1 MQRVIRDRER
11 EEGRETD
18 RRQHADTD
26 RQNADTDTDTDTD
39 KDTDTDIDI
48 DRLTKTNPHPTQTN
62 HPSPLLCLH
71 LQFTRESDEE
81 RGEFHNHFVA
91 QILIDGLLKIERKI
105 PGVVVTEGRR
115 PSVSK

>member
-1 MQRVIRDRER
+1 MGR
-11 EEGRETD
+11 EEKGRGVVF
-18 RRQHADTD
+18 QWGSHHA
-26 RQNADTDTDTDTD
+26 DTDTDTD

-115 PSVSK
+115 SSVSK